1 MATKSNV
8 NSNDF
13 ISVNVKA
20 SVLRK
25 MLSGQNIHLTAIH
38 CTCTHSK
45 RQLQQLLLQA
55 VSGEEH

>member
-8 NSNDF
+8 DSNDF

-25 MLSGQNIHLTAIH
+25 MLSGQNIHLTDIH
-38 CTCTHSK
+38 CTCAQSK
-45 RQLQQLLLQA
+45 QQLQQLLLQA
-55 VSGEEH
+55 LSKEEC

>member
-1 MATKSNV
+1 MTVETIQDN
-8 NSNDF
+8 NDF

-25 MLSGQNIHLTAIH
+25 MLSGQNLHVSDIH
-38 CTCTHSK
+38 CNCTRSK

-55 VSGEEH
+55 VSGNDE

>member
-8 NSNDF
+8 DSNDF

-25 MLSGQNIHLTAIH
+25 MLSGQNIHLTDIH
-38 CTCTHSK
+38 CTCAQSK
-45 RQLQQLLLQA
+45 QQLQKLLLQA
-55 VSGEEH
+55 LSKEEC